1 MEGYTPRAEYLESY
15 NRVDIALD
23 PFPYPGGTTT
33 IEGLWMGVPIITKK
47 GNRFLSHA
55 GETIANN
62 AGLQNWIAKS
72 DDDYV
77 EKAIINSSDFDR
89 LNKLR
94 LNLRSQ
100 VISSPLFDSKR
111 FSQVFEEAVWGMW
124 SKW

>member
-1 MEGYTPRAEYLESY
+1 MEGYTPRAEYLASY

-77 EKAIINSSDFDR
+77 EELCS
-89 LNKLR
+89 KLR
-94 LNLRSQ
+94 LA
-100 VISSPLFDSKR
+100 PLTGKLCLE
-111 FSQVFEEAVWGMW
+111 QHWG
-124 SKW
+124 KAQRPLTPPKQ